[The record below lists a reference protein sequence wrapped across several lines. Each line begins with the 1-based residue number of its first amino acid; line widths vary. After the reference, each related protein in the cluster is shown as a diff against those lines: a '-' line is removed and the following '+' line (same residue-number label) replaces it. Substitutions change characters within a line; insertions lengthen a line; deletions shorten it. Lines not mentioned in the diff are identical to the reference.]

1 MVEQACN
8 EVELVI
14 LRVEEVI
21 LRVMMEREGVTKV
34 VRVNE
39 ETREG

>member
-34 VRVNE
+34 VVNE